1 MELRERHQETLK
13 EKWRAHNQNRDFKP
27 KDDQLDSM
35 AMTLFGVLL
44 SSLFVECI
52 FWLIPRVFPDSKL
65 IVSLIVTVIT
75 IEILFN
81 WHRSYFDVANWV
93 TKETKEKYFPGE
105 QDTPQGWRNCIKCQ
119 VRSTKVVILN
129 KYSNQV
135 ARCLTEV
142 FSRYKPFWGFARCKT
157 RRGFAV
163 SEVSGYGPI
172 YWNVLS

>member
-13 EKWRAHNQNRDFKP
+13 EKWRAHNQKRDFTP
-27 KDDQLDSM
+27 KDDQLDTM
-35 AMTLFGVLL
+35 AMSVFGVLL

-65 IVSLIVTVIT
+65 IVSLIVTVNT
-75 IEILFN
+75 TEILFN

-119 VRSTKVVILN
+119 VRSSKVGIFN

-135 ARCLTEV
+135 AE
-142 FSRYKPFWGFARCKT
+142 
-157 RRGFAV
+157 
-163 SEVSGYGPI
+163 
-172 YWNVLS
+172 